1 MCWSFECFT
10 QAISIHIKLIDLRH
24 DFAWIFI
31 VVALF
36 CQFKL
41 GNWHGS
47 KFSPTRADN
56 ATKMFRSNRHNHVSN
71 IFVQNKMIIKKHLFL
86 SLVLVSNERTNKQL
100 AIPLT
105 NFILI
110 WLLVP
115 QAIDTIHFGFSPPQL
130 SSAHQDEARCFL
142 WIEECRLLRQQRRQ
156 VTTGNYSPSQSID
169 IVMHANGKRWKRRCA
184 RAKLIWFK
192 LAIKLISPEVR
203 KPICFAESVGAK
215 ERRNVVIPLRL
226 NSHSAALV
234 S

>member
-110 WLLVP
+110 WLLMP
-115 QAIDTIHFGFSPPQL
+115 QAIDTIHFGFSPPPTQL
-130 SSAHQDEARCFL
+130 SASRGGKMLLMDRRMSVTEATTSSSYDRKLFTLSKYRYRHACKWQTVKTEMCESEIDL
-142 WIEECRLLRQQRRQ
+142 IQ
-156 VTTGNYSPSQSID
+156 TGNKAD
-169 IVMHANGKRWKRRCA
+169 IPWG
-184 RAKLIWFK
+184 
-192 LAIKLISPEVR
+192 
-203 KPICFAESVGAK
+203 
-215 ERRNVVIPLRL
+215 
-226 NSHSAALV
+226 
-234 S
+234 